1 MATSSKPSSRE
12 LEAVARRQ
20 CRHSPAPPCVACLIA
35 AARADERVA
44 VELEQPQAPVCVDW
58 RATAAQRMR
67 ATGAKVT
74 YIMWRF
80 GVSYGQVMAWLHTTP
95 SNRNQ
100 SPGVPRAEFSSE
112 APK

>member
-1 MATSSKPSSRE
+1 MTTSSKPSSVE
-12 LEAVARRQ
+12 LEAVAGKQ
-20 CRHSPAPPCVACLIA
+20 CQHTPAPPCVACLIA

-44 VELEQPQAPVCVDW
+44 VELEQPAKSPVCVDW

-67 ATGAKVT
+67 ATGSRIS

-80 GVSYGQVMAWLHTTP
+80 GVSYGQVMDWLHTTP
-95 SNRNQ
+95 QATTTSR
-100 SPGVPRAEFSSE
+100 VPRAEFSSE